1 VTGSLWNPD
10 GTPAYVASSATS
22 AEAAQKAQPASAKQR
37 ARVLSLL
44 TSLGAHGATDEEMQ
58 DALGMEGSTQRP
70 RRVELCNAM
79 KVRDSGRTRK
89 TRSGRAATVWE
100 AT

>member
-10 GTPAYVASSATS
+10 GTPAYQAHSATS

-37 ARVLSLL
+37 ARVLALL
-44 TSLGAHGATDEEMQ
+44 ASLGAHGATDEEMQ

-70 RRVELCNAM
+70 RRIELQNRM
-79 KVRDSGRTRK
+79 LVRDSGRTRK